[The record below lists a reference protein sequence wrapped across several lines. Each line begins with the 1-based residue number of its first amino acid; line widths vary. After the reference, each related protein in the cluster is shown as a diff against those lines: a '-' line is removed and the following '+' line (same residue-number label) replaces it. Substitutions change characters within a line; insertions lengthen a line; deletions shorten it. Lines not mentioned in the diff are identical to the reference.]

1 MCNLLDPWYFLTSV
15 ECGKRCRNW
24 ATREPGK
31 KHPPG
36 DQPLWLLPLALSEVS
51 CFLTLLD
58 SSFGDNCC
66 PSVFASRLNLNIQG
80 LYIFLECSSPAV
92 QSLQRDNACSYHG
105 LLLPLLALLSYLKGK
120 ENVDASLKQCFFIL
134 FCDD

>member
-1 MCNLLDPWYFLTSV
+1 M
-15 ECGKRCRNW
+15 GKDVGI
-24 ATREPGK
+24 APQGSQGK

-66 PSVFASRLNLNIQG
+66 PSVFPSRLNLNIQG
-80 LYIFLECSSPAV
+80 LYVFLECSAPAV
-92 QSLQRDNACSYHG
+92 QSLRRDSACSYHG
-105 LLLPLLALLSYLKGK
+105 LLLPLLVLLSYLFKG
-120 ENVDASLKQCFFIL
+120 EGIHRCFPKTML
-134 FCDD
+134 FYFVL

>member
-1 MCNLLDPWYFLTSV
+1 M
-15 ECGKRCRNW
+15 GKDVGI
-24 ATREPGK
+24 APQGSQGK

-66 PSVFASRLNLNIQG
+66 PSVFPSR
-80 LYIFLECSSPAV
+80 AV
-92 QSLQRDNACSYHG
+92 
-105 LLLPLLALLSYLKGK
+105 
-120 ENVDASLKQCFFIL
+120 CFSGM
-134 FCDD
+134 FCTSCTVSAEG